1 MSSLVYV
8 KNPNGKT
15 YVYSNISVYDKET
28 KKVKHIR
35 KSIGHLDP
43 VTGEVVPNRR
53 KGDIARK
60 KAETE
65 EPAGRCVVEN
75 TGIKL
80 LLDKAVSDIG
90 LMLPLT
96 TVFPDD
102 WKRILT
108 CAYYLVSEGGA
119 LCHVDQWQRMYPS
132 PCRSLLASQRVS
144 ELLARITPTLQQDFF
159 SRWIEVN
166 RQKDVY
172 AMDITS
178 VSSYSELID
187 FVRWGYNRDGEKLPQ
202 INLLMLTG
210 VSSHMPLYYRIIP
223 GSIKDVNTLE
233 DSLTNISVL
242 DSPACHF
249 VMDKGFY
256 SEPNLDAMYESHKK
270 FLVGVPFTAGFA
282 CKAVERRRES
292 IRSHHNYCTVFGD
305 ELYAVTESSKWKGH
319 RFYIHIYHDSFKA
332 AADERNFDHV
342 LYCCYEELMAG
353 RHVKRHASYYDQFFL
368 IHETPVRGIRV
379 NYNEEAI
386 SRHKRNHIGWFVLVS
401 NHIKD
406 KTKALEVYRNKDS
419 VEKCFDD
426 LKNDLDMKRLRI
438 HSAAAMEGRI
448 FIQFVALLITTRLK
462 QVMNEAGWYK
472 NHDLQKVISEMKT
485 VRSVSIN
492 GTRKKYTT
500 ELTPFQKDIYE
511 LYGLTP

>member
-1 MSSLVYV
+1 M
-8 KNPNGKT
+8 
-15 YVYSNISVYDKET
+15 
-28 KKVKHIR
+28 
-35 KSIGHLDP
+35 
-43 VTGEVVPNRR
+43 VPNRR
-53 KGDIARK
+53 KGDAARK
-60 KAETE
+60 RAQTE
-65 EPAGRCVVEN
+65 EPAGRCVVKN
-75 TGIKL
+75 TGIQS
-80 LLDKAVSDIG
+80 LLDKAVSAIG
-90 LMLPLT
+90 LMEPLS

-102 WKRILT
+102 WRCILT

-119 LCHVDQWQRMYPS
+119 LRHVDQWQRMYPS

-144 ELLARITPTLQQDFF
+144 ELLVRITPTLQQDFF
-159 SRWIEVN
+159 SRWIDVN
-166 RQKDVY
+166 SQKDVY

-210 VSSHMPLYYRIIP
+210 VTSHMPLYYRIIP
-223 GSIKDVNTLE
+223 GSIKDVNALE
-233 DSLTNISVL
+233 DSIANISVL
-242 DSPACHF
+242 ESPTCHF

-256 SEPNLDAMYESHKK
+256 SEPNLDAMYASHKK
-270 FLVGVPFTAGFA
+270 FLIGVPFTVGFA
-282 CKAVERRRES
+282 CKAVEHHRDS

-305 ELYAVTESSKWKGH
+305 GLYAVTESSNWKGH
-319 RFYIHIYHDSFKA
+319 RFYIHIYHDIFKA
-332 AADERNFDHV
+332 ASDERNFDHT
-342 LYCCYEELMAG
+342 LHCCYEELMAG
-353 RHVKRHASYYDQFFL
+353 RHVKEHASYYDKFFL
-368 IHETPVRGIRV
+368 IHKTPIRGIRV
-379 NYNEEAI
+379 DYNEEAI
-386 SRHKRNHIGWFVLVS
+386 SKHKRNHIGWFVLVS

-406 KTKALEVYRNKDS
+406 TTKALEVYRSKDA

-448 FIQFVALLITTRLK
+448 FIQFIALLITTRLK